1 MEARH
6 SRKCVSLAGGI
17 LAVAF
22 LLSVPASAQ
31 NSAPQPNSFGGL
43 ATSASKKFEVATVKP
58 NTSEDQGRRL
68 GPPGR
73 GSISIVNLPLRQ
85 IIIQS
90 FRTQRT
96 MVFGGPDWIESER
109 YDIVGKGPDPTVL
122 NPEVWEM
129 MRSLLAE
136 RFQLKY
142 HIENRE
148 IPVFALTVA
157 KGGPKLK
164 AGEDGRC
171 AEDVKAGK
179 PCGDILVPPFG
190 AAMYNMPIGALVT
203 SLAGKVPR
211 PIVDKTGLTGKYDV
225 NVTWLPDG
233 VKMED
238 LTNVLANIP
247 KEYRPEDVSVFE
259 ALEKQVGLKLEPQR
273 AMMPVLV
280 IDRVER
286 PSEN

>member
-1 MEARH
+1 ME
-6 SRKCVSLAGGI
+6 RKHLVIVAG
-17 LAVAF
+17 AF
-22 LLSVPASAQ
+22 LLSIPAFTQ
-31 NSAPQPNSFGGL
+31 NPAPPPNSFVGL
-43 ATSASKKFEVATVKP
+43 ATSMSKKFEVATVKR
-58 NTSEDQGRRL
+58 SDAEAKGGRL

-73 GSISIVNLPLRQ
+73 GSISIVNLPLRN

-96 MVFGGPDWIESER
+96 MVFGGPDWIEDER
-109 YDIVGKGPDPTVL
+109 YDIVGKGPDPTVG

-142 HIENRE
+142 HIEDRE

-164 AGEDGRC
+164 AGETGRC
-171 AEDVKAGK
+171 AEQVKAGQN
-179 PCGDILVPPFG
+179 CGDILVPPFG
-190 AAMYNMPIGALVT
+190 VAMYNMPIGALVT

-211 PIVDKTGLTGKYDV
+211 PIVEKTGLTGKYDV
-225 NVTWLPDG
+225 NVAWLPDG
-233 VKMED
+233 VKLED
-238 LTNVLANIP
+238 LAAVLPTIP
-247 KEYRPEDVSVFE
+247 AEYRPEDVSLFE
-259 ALEKQVGLKLEPQR
+259 ALEKQAGLKLEPQR
-273 AMMPVLV
+273 ASMPVLI
-280 IDRVER
+280 IDRVEH